1 MHYLDNIRIIYKG
14 FKVQDFSF
22 FDIAVIAITVL
33 LGLKGLFRG
42 LIKEAFGLIGIVG
55 GIFIASRASKDIGD
69 LIAPI
74 LALESDSSI
83 KLIGFVA
90 GLIGFWVIVYIIGMI
105 LSKMSSMS
113 GLGTF
118 DRILGFVFGSGKI
131 FLILSIIVYALS
143 QVNAFKEKLE
153 TNFGSTIT
161 YPILLDTGA
170 YIIKLDTAGI
180 TSKIEE
186 GIDSAVITSKEVI
199 EETTKKTIQEQAQ
212 EAVESVKESATEIA
226 NEVQEKVQQS
236 VDTVKVET
244 EKVVDKEIKEAKEE
258 IK

>member
-1 MHYLDNIRIIYKG
+1 M
-14 FKVQDFSF
+14 QDFSI

-74 LALESDSSI
+74 LALESDSAI
-83 KLIGFVA
+83 KLMGFIA
-90 GLIGFWVIVYIIGMI
+90 GLIGFWIIVYLIGMI

-113 GLGTF
+113 GLGAI
-118 DRILGFVFGSGKI
+118 DRILGFIFGTGKI

-153 TNFGSTIT
+153 TNFGSTLT
-161 YPILLDTGA
+161 YPILLETGA
-170 YIIKLDTAGI
+170 YIIKLDTAGLS
-180 TSKIEE
+180 SKIEKSV
-186 GIDSAVITSKEVI
+186 DSAVETSKEAITAATQETI
-199 EETTKKTIQEQAQ
+199 EEKVEEAVSAAKQAAQ
-212 EAVESVKESATEIA
+212 EVASDVKE
-226 NEVQEKVQQS
+226 
-236 VDTVKVET
+236 KVEET
-244 EKVVDKEIKEAKEE
+244 VENAVLETQKVMDKEIKEASEE
-258 IK
+258 IKETTK